1 MTANTRFYRLIILL
15 ILIISVTVTGVQANK
30 GDGTVSL
37 QIITVNDFHGALM
50 ESGKNPGAAKLA
62 TFLASARQQN
72 PEGTLLLA
80 AGDMMQG
87 SIDSN
92 LLYGKPVIDIMNVI
106 GVDAMTLGNHEF
118 DWNVNL
124 LEERINHSRFP
135 YVCANLIDQRTGKSP
150 GFVKPYIVVE
160 REGIKIGII
169 GIATPETA
177 IKTNPKMIVNYIF
190 ADPVSTVSAL
200 IPEIK
205 EHGADLIIVLTHLDS
220 FINKSGQV
228 SGDAAKLAQH
238 FPNIQAV
245 ISGHSHQVVAGMVNE
260 VPVVQAGQY
269 GRFIGKLEITV
280 NAANRNVETTVA
292 SVVAV
297 DGSILQA
304 DSTVMSNLEQS
315 LKETEPIKQKVA
327 GQTTYALEHDRN
339 DSNETILGQWL
350 TDTMR
355 NNAGAEVAFYNTG
368 GIRKGIA
375 PGVITMGN
383 LYEVIPFD
391 NTICTVELTGK
402 QIMKVLEYGLM
413 NHKIGMVQYSGL
425 KVTYN
430 SQSSPDRQIVAVMA
444 GTGKPLELDQVYT
457 VAINDFLA
465 AGGDGF
471 TMLQEGK
478 KLRDTGILV
487 RDSLADALGKKTT
500 IDFRG
505 DDRWKNLSSLSYQDK
520 KAA

>member
-1 MTANTRFYRLIILL
+1 MTANTRFCRLIILL
-15 ILIISVTVTGVQANK
+15 VFIICITVTGVQANK
-30 GDGTVSL
+30 GDGTVTL
-37 QIITVNDFHGALM
+37 QIITVNDFHGALV

-62 TFLASARQQN
+62 TFLASAKQQN

-92 LLYGKPVIDIMNVI
+92 LLYGKPVIDIMNVV

-118 DWNVNL
+118 DWNVNV
-124 LEERINHSRFP
+124 LEERIKQSRFL

-150 GFVKPYIVVE
+150 AFVKPYMIVE

-169 GIATPETA
+169 GIATPETT
-177 IKTNPKMIVNYIF
+177 IKTNPKMIANYIF
-190 ADPVSTVSAL
+190 ADPAGTVSAL

-205 EHGADLIIVLTHLDS
+205 EYGADLIIVLTHLDS
-220 FINKSGQV
+220 FTDKNGRI
-228 SGDAAKLAQH
+228 SGDAAMLAQH
-238 FPNIQAV
+238 LPNIQAV
-245 ISGHSHQVVAGMVNE
+245 ISGHSHQVVAGIVNE
-260 VPVVQAGQY
+260 VPIVQAGQY

-280 NAANRNVETTVA
+280 NAASRNVETADA
-292 SVVAV
+292 SVIAV
-297 DGSILQA
+297 DGSILHA
-304 DSTVMSNLEQS
+304 DPTVMTNLEQS
-315 LKETEPIKQKVA
+315 LQETEPVKRKVA

-339 DSNETILGQWL
+339 DMTETILGQWI
-350 TDTMR
+350 TDIMR
-355 NNAGAEVAFYNTG
+355 NTAGAEVAFYNTG

-391 NTICTVELTGK
+391 NTICTVEMTGR

-413 NHKIGMVQYSGL
+413 NQKIGMVQYSGL
-425 KVTYN
+425 KVIYN
-430 SQSSPDRQIVAVMA
+430 SQASSDRRIVAVMS
-444 GTGKPLELDQVYT
+444 GTGKPLELDKTYT

-471 TMLQEGK
+471 VVLQQGK
-478 KLRDTGILV
+478 KLRDTGIVV
-487 RDSLADALGKKTT
+487 RDSLVEALGKEAT

-505 DDRWKNLSSLSYQDK
+505 DDRWKHLSSLSYQGK